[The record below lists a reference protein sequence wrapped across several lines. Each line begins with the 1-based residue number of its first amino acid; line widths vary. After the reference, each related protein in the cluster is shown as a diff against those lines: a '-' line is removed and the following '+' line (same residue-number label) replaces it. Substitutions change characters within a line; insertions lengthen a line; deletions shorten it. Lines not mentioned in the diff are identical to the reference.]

1 MYWQE
6 IRSTLFK
13 TLFTHARIGFI
24 SDFDGTLS
32 PVVQKR
38 AEAHLAPGNR
48 ELLQTL
54 HNTLP
59 LVALIS
65 GRAVYDLQE
74 RVGIPELVYIG
85 NHGLERFIDHQVI
98 YPPEVTAYRPALEAI
113 LKTVHLE
120 EAMELEDKTAT
131 LSIHYRQVADP
142 ESIEQLYPPILRA
155 LAEKYG
161 LHFSQGRM
169 VFELRPPIELNK
181 GTALASLVKEYELDG
196 LIFIGDDTTDADA
209 MRVAH
214 NLREAGTCFAI
225 TIGVESEEMPDV
237 LHDYA
242 DAFATGTS
250 DVTAFLAWLVEAL
263 SAS

>member
-1 MYWQE
+1 MHWQE

-13 TLFTHARIGFI
+13 TLFTYERIGFI

-32 PVVQKR
+32 RVVQKR
-38 AEAHLAPGNR
+38 ADARLAPGNR

-54 HNTLP
+54 RTRLP
-59 LVALIS
+59 LVALLS

-85 NHGLERFIDHQVI
+85 NHGLERFIDHQIV
-98 YPPEVTAYRPALEAI
+98 YPPEITAYRPALEAI

-120 EAMELEDKTAT
+120 EAMELEDKNMT

-142 ESIEQLYPPILRA
+142 ESIEQLYPPVLQG
-155 LAEKYG
+155 LAAKYS

-209 MRVAH
+209 MQVAH

-237 LHDYA
+237 LRDYT
-242 DAFATGTS
+242 DAFSTGTS
-250 DVTAFLAWLVEAL
+250 DVTALLAWLVEAL